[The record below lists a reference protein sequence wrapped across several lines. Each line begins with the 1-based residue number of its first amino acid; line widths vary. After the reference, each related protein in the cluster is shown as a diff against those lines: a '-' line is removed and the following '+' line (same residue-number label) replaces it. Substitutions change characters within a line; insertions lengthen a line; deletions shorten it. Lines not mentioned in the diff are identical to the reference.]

1 MDEAPTSEL
10 TSGQIAVLQRL
21 LQAGF
26 EFVTL
31 EHVVRYLPVEKN
43 GFVALLDPSGGR
55 LKLFGE
61 VGYRIGDGVGMLVA
75 KKEGKA
81 FIWKGRAVRATEELL
96 ESYDLFK
103 RELSELVQGPPQ

>member
-1 MDEAPTSEL
+1 MDETPTSEL
-10 TSGQIAVLQRL
+10 TPGQIVVLERL
-21 LQAGF
+21 LKTGF

-81 FIWKGRAVRATEELL
+81 FVWKGRAVRATDELL
-96 ESYDLFK
+96 ESYDQFK
-103 RELSELVQGPPQ
+103 KELSDLVQGPAQ